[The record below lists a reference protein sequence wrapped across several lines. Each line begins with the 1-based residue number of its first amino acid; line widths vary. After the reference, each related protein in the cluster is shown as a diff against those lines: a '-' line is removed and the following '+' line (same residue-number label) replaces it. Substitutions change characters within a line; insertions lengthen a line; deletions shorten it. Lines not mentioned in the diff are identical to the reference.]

1 MAAEAEA
8 EAEAALIS
16 FRLRLCLLD
25 RDEGDVDVEDT
36 CRTGGGGGG
45 GGGGGVAANVST
57 IPGKFKVSLDLSSGR
72 LFVST
77 TSHKYL
83 SAAMAASISLAKVP
97 TYLRSLVMGW

>member
-1 MAAEAEA
+1 MAAEA

-25 RDEGDVDVEDT
+25 DEGDVDVEDT